1 MDSRDAV
8 PVIGVTLGDP
18 AGIGPEIVAK
28 ALAKEEVRSRA
39 RTVAFGDAC
48 VLRRAVEV
56 TGVPLRVVPVSDP
69 RAATGDP
76 SAIEFVDTS
85 VLAAP
90 VPFGRITAEG
100 GRAAVAAIDRAVAEA
115 LAGRIDAIATAP
127 IQKESLRAARIP
139 EIDHTAILGA
149 RTGARDPMTLFVT
162 GRLRIFFLTRHIPL
176 RDVAAAIRI
185 EDVRDALVRA
195 HDHLRALGI
204 DDPNLA
210 VAALNPHGGEHG
222 LFGDEEERVIEPG
235 VRAARDAGVR
245 VAGVVPADSVFHL
258 ALEGAFDGVL
268 SLYHDQGHIAA
279 KTYDFYGTV
288 SFTMGLPF
296 LRTSVDHGTAFA
308 IAGKNLARSRS
319 MEEAIVQA
327 AAHAPAFRR
336 YREGQRGR

>member
-1 MDSRDAV
+1 MDLSKTV
-8 PVIGVTLGDP
+8 PIIGVTIGDP

-28 ALAKEEVRSRA
+28 ALAKEEVRA
-39 RTVAFGDAC
+39 RCLPVAFGDAC
-48 VLRRAVEV
+48 VLRRAVDV
-56 TGVPLRVVPVSDP
+56 TGVPLRVVPVADP

-76 SAIEFVDTS
+76 SAIEVIDS
-85 VLAAP
+85 AALASP
-90 VPFGRITAEG
+90 VPFGEISAEG
-100 GRAAVAAIDRAVAEA
+100 GRAAVAAIDRAIEEA

-127 IQKESLRAARIP
+127 IQKESLRAARVP

-162 GRLRIFFLTRHIPL
+162 GRLRIFFLTRHLPL
-176 RDVAAAIRI
+176 REVAGAIRT

-195 HDHLRALGI
+195 REHLRALGI

-222 LFGDEEERVIEPG
+222 LFGDEEERIIEPG
-235 VRAARDAGVR
+235 VRAAREAGAR
-245 VAGVVPADSVFHL
+245 VAGIIPADSVFHL

-296 LRTSVDHGTAFA
+296 LRTSVDHGTAFP
-308 IAGKNLARSRS
+308 IAGKNAARSRS

-327 AAHAPAFRR
+327 TAHAPAFRR
-336 YREGQRGR
+336 HREGRAGR